1 MYNSNKRSLTVNL
14 KSPRGLQIVKDLARK
29 ADVFV
34 ENFAPGAIERLGL
47 GYDVLSQINP
57 GIVYGQVKGFG
68 EGSPY
73 EKNLAFDMIAQACGG
88 SMSITGDPDGPP
100 TKPGPTLGDS
110 GTGMLMAISIVSSL
124 YQRRETGKGARLTVG
139 MQDAIMHYIRNA
151 LGVTE
156 KTGEPAPRVA
166 SKSVGGNNP
175 PANIYPC
182 APGGPNDYVYVYTS
196 RANPTHWPKLLEVI
210 GRTDLVGNPKFD
222 TREGRVE
229 NEAEVDEII
238 ASWTR
243 RRDKYEAMRLIG
255 QAGIPAGAVRDT
267 KELLEDPD
275 FRNRSII
282 QTIEHPTGP
291 FRALGWPVRHSGKQ
305 SIVKPAPLLGQHT
318 EDALK
323 DWLGLSAEEVA
334 ALKADKIV

>member
-1 MYNSNKRSLTVNL
+1 
-14 KSPRGLQIVKDLARK
+14 
-29 ADVFV
+29 
-34 ENFAPGAIERLGL
+34 
-47 GYDVLSQINP
+47 
-57 GIVYGQVKGFG
+57 
-68 EGSPY
+68 
-73 EKNLAFDMIAQACGG
+73 
-88 SMSITGDPDGPP
+88 
-100 TKPGPTLGDS
+100 
-110 GTGMLMAISIVSSL
+110 
-124 YQRRETGKGARLTVG
+124 
-139 MQDAIMHYIRNA
+139 
-151 LGVTE
+151 
-156 KTGEPAPRVA
+156 
-166 SKSVGGNNP
+166 
-175 PANIYPC
+175 
-182 APGGPNDYVYVYTS
+182 
-196 RANPTHWPKLLEVI
+196 
-210 GRTDLVGNPKFD
+210 
-222 TREGRVE
+222 VE